1 MEEYPIKIVLSDKTE
16 ADIKEIEDEDI
27 GLVTE
32 FLEKVPLSDTVI
44 YRDDVCE
51 QENPM
56 EWFVDDSKKK
66 LFQII
71 SIVDGDV
78 TGIGTLHKE
87 GIYWHNSAE
96 LKIIVIPKYRGK
108 GLGSVM
114 FNLLLQHGLKLKIQ
128 KIIVRYLA
136 DNKNFMNILRHYDFQ
151 PESLLNQYIL
161 DDKKHHKDLII
172 ASFNLDEWS
181 RRFEYYSFYFNL
193 QLK

>member
-1 MEEYPIKIVLSDKTE
+1 MI
-16 ADIKEIEDEDI
+16 
-27 GLVTE
+27 
-32 FLEKVPLSDTVI
+32 I
-44 YRDDVCE
+44 YRGDVCDE
-51 QENPM
+51 ENPG
-56 EWFVDDSKKK
+56 EWFIDKSKEK

-71 SIVDGDV
+71 SILEKKVI
-78 TGIGTLHKE
+78 GIGTLHKE
-87 GIYWHNSAE
+87 GIYWQNSAE
-96 LKIIVIPKYRGK
+96 LKILIDPKYRGK

-136 DNKNFMNILRHYDFQ
+136 GNENFIKILRHYNFQ

-161 DDKKHHKDLII
+161 DDDNHYKDLII
-172 ASFNLDEWS
+172 ASFNLDEWN